1 MRAFF
6 SIWLWKLSASRLY
19 DSRPTNQEIELIQPY
34 RRSQIEHRRTVE
46 EVLNVERRVLA
57 R

>member
-19 DSRPTNQEIELIQPY
+19 DSRPTNQEVELIQPY